1 VVDAEARLI
10 GPRLMVRDL
19 LSLEVGDCLEFD
31 YPTDR
36 RLDCMLNGTPKF
48 GGQVMESRNKR
59 LFAVE
64 NRAAKSPGD

>member
-1 VVDAEARLI
+1 
-10 GPRLMVRDL
+10 
-19 LSLEVGDCLEFD
+19 
-31 YPTDR
+31 
-36 RLDCMLNGTPKF
+36 MLNGTPKF